1 MSLRIA
7 CLSVIL
13 TVLAAST
20 WAQTNVESY
29 GVTYRTVDGKELQ
42 MDIQRPQPVGVA
54 KPVVVFLCG
63 NGWGYERTINRES
76 FWYALDLANEHGYVA
91 ATVDYTSS
99 SPNSNGRPVGT
110 FPSQV
115 YDVKSAIRFLRA
127 HAREYDIDPAR
138 IGVVGFS
145 SGANL
150 ALLLALAVPADG
162 LEGQDDYPQY
172 SSSVQAVV
180 NLSGVTD
187 LVHWNREPFVSAYL
201 GGSLQAKP
209 EQYRRASPITY
220 VKPGT
225 APVLTIHGE
234 KDMIVPPDQARILD
248 ERMKEV
254 GASHTLIIRRDLGH
268 NDNLDQDVWN
278 FLDGIL
284 K

>member
-1 MSLRIA
+1 VSLRIA